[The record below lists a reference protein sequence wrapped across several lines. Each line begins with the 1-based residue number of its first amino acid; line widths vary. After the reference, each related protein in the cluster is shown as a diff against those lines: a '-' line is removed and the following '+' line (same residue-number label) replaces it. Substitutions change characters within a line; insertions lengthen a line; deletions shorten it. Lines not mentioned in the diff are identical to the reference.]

1 MKFSHL
7 VEINVGLFV
16 RADAW
21 DGWKESERC
30 MKPAKIKPPLPRMYS
45 FLSLFFFSPSSPF
58 LSFLF
63 SLFIFFFFCSTT
75 VRRSLALVCYA
86 DFSST
91 DVKGLK
97 VFAAGNNKLCRAS
110 GNSWR
115 GHRAKLSR
123 RSSPGI
129 LCSTMLLPLSDSI
142 NERWFRVWEPVGFDG

>member
-16 RADAW
+16 RVDAW

-30 MKPAKIKPPLPRMYS
+30 MKPTKIKPLRMYS
-45 FLSLFFFSPSSPF
+45 LYFFFFFLFPF
-58 LSFLF
+58 LSFL
-63 SLFIFFFFCSTT
+63 LFVFLFHHCPTILQ
-75 VRRSLALVCYA
+75 RSFVTPTS
-86 DFSST
+86 SST

-115 GHRAKLSR
+115 GEIKSKKFPRNSLFRHAFAPRLMKDDSVFGSR
-123 RSSPGI
+123 
-129 LCSTMLLPLSDSI
+129 LDLT
-142 NERWFRVWEPVGFDG
+142 VWHFPWLKY

>member
-1 MKFSHL
+1 MGRVKRVRTMYETGKNKASATA
-7 VEINVGLFV
+7 NVLLSFF
-16 RADAW
+16 
-21 DGWKESERC
+21 
-30 MKPAKIKPPLPRMYS
+30 IFFPPFP
-45 FLSLFFFSPSSPF
+45 FFSF
-58 LSFLF
+58 
-63 SLFIFFFFCSTT
+63 FFFFCSTT

-142 NERWFRVWEPVGFDG
+142 NER

>member
-16 RADAW
+16 RVETHGT
-21 DGWKESERC
+21 GWKESERR
-30 MKPAKIKPPLPRMYS
+30 MKPAKIKPPLPRMYYS
-45 FLSLFFFSPSSPF
+45 FLSFFLYLFFFPLSSF

-63 SLFIFFFFCSTT
+63 SSFLSFRSTT
-75 VRRSLALVCYA
+75 VRWSLALVCYA

-115 GHRAKLSR
+115 GHRGEIKSEQVPPEFFVPPCFR
-123 RSSPGI
+123 PYP
-129 LCSTMLLPLSDSI
+129 PLD
-142 NERWFRVWEPVGFDG
+142 